1 MLVSYWTL
9 KADVSLIKNEKIE
22 AWVLGLATS
31 NQSESGLKSKS
42 AQSGRHKKRNFR
54 YGKELCLL
62 VGGRATARHEERWTS
77 TKKQRVSSTSV
88 RVKRAVIEFWSV
100 F

>member
-1 MLVSYWTL
+1 L
-9 KADVSLIKNEKIE
+9 KADVFINEEKKIE
-22 AWVLGLATS
+22 ASVLGLATS

-42 AQSGRHKKRNFR
+42 AQSGQHTKRNFR

-77 TKKQRVSSTSV
+77 TKKQRGQP
-88 RVKRAVIEFWSV
+88 V
-100 F
+100 FA